1 MAKRSPPSRGV
12 PPILRAKEPAILH
25 EGTKS
30 RRTGEKSPAARQL
43 ADWFRQL
50 DRFVRAT
57 RTFGPDAPNV
67 GPMRERLTEDLL
79 QHIGFHAPLLLRCTA
94 LEIWL
99 QDEIVVAGPEAGD
112 EGGARLDRR
121 VPFLLYR
128 DGIRTIEIAPNA
140 TPDDIAALLD
150 AIVVC
155 ASGRIE
161 HEDMVSMLWAVDLTG
176 LRFEVAPLESS
187 LLVQTHQ
194 DAPLNSAAGALGGD
208 AGTGQEQV
216 DFDDW
221 FAPDTPADAGRE
233 WQALESVEVAATRD
247 WLARL
252 KQDAAQPWPKRS
264 AEIVRTARHLEPGAS
279 MNEAIGSVV
288 VGWLGEAIEHGR
300 WQEALEA
307 YEALPH
313 DEGDA
318 GPTARTLQDILA
330 GLDADGIAEKLD
342 ESEPEAQGTFFA
354 LAVHVGRPALD
365 LVVAVLARATRP
377 RLRAAATTALGY
389 ICSEQPRLLAP
400 YLTDS
405 RWHVVRNIVF
415 TLGQIGGDEVAD
427 ILATAA
433 HHHDIR
439 VRRAVVHALGQ
450 VSERRRIPLLV
461 SQLGTP
467 DHSHL
472 AAVLAMLTR
481 APDDHV
487 AEALLAQIAA
497 LDFESR
503 PPESRV
509 ALLAA
514 LGDTASDRAIPT
526 LQAMVLKG
534 GWFARRTPERS
545 AAASTLARIGS
556 PVAIAVLQDGLQ
568 SRAEAVRAACQ
579 EALTRRERVA

>member
-1 MAKRSPPSRGV
+1 M
-12 PPILRAKEPAILH
+12 
-25 EGTKS
+25 
-30 RRTGEKSPAARQL
+30 

-57 RTFGPDAPNV
+57 RTFGPEAPNV

-79 QHIGFHAPLLLRCTA
+79 QHLGFHAPLLLRCTA

-112 EGGARLDRR
+112 EGGSRLDRR

-128 DGIRTIEIAPNA
+128 DGIRSIEI
-140 TPDDIAALLD
+140 TPDATREDIIAFLD
-150 AIVVC
+150 ALVVC
-155 ASGRIE
+155 ASGRIA

-176 LRFEVAPLESS
+176 LRFEVAPLEST
-187 LLVQTHQ
+187 LLVQTYQ
-194 DAPLNSAAGALGGD
+194 DSTLDSAGRALGGD
-208 AGTGQEQV
+208 VGSGLEQG
-216 DFDDW
+216 DFPDW
-221 FAPDTPADAGRE
+221 FAPGVPADALPE
-233 WQALESVEVAATRD
+233 WQALASVEAAATCD
-247 WLARL
+247 WIERWKL
-252 KQDAAQPWPKRS
+252 DAARPWQKRS
-264 AEIVRTARHLEPGAS
+264 AEIVRIARHLEPGAS
-279 MNEAIGSVV
+279 MNDAIGSVV

-300 WQEALEA
+300 WKEALEA
-307 YEALPH
+307 YEALPQ
-313 DEGDA
+313 DEEPS
-318 GPTARTLQDILA
+318 GPTAKTLQDILA
-330 GLDADGIAEKLD
+330 GLDSEGIAEKLD

-389 ICSEQPRLLAP
+389 ICSEQPELLAP
-400 YLTDS
+400 YLVDS

-415 TLGQIGGDEVAD
+415 TLGQIGGDGVAD
-427 ILATAA
+427 MLATAA

-450 VSERRRIPLLV
+450 VSERRRIPLLI
-461 SQLGTP
+461 SQLGTA

-472 AAVLAMLTR
+472 TAVLAMITR
-481 APDDHV
+481 SPDDHV
-487 AEALLAQIAA
+487 AEALLAQIGA
-497 LDFESR
+497 LDFETR

-514 LGDTASDRAIPT
+514 LADTASDRAIPT

-545 AAASTLARIGS
+545 AAASTLARIGT
-556 PVAIAVLQDGLQ
+556 PVAIAVLQDGLH